1 MRGDCGRCRLRGRA
15 SIEVRLEGALESHS
29 DRFLIGT
36 DVDNLSQYQGIID
49 FYREVLTQLS
59 PDAAKR
65 IAHGN
70 AMRLFR
76 LSQ

>member
-1 MRGDCGRCRLRGRA
+1 LKSDWKAL
-15 SIEVRLEGALESHS
+15 LENHS

-36 DVDNLSQYQGIID
+36 DVDNLGQYQAIID

-70 AMRLFR
+70 AMRLFH